1 MLFHLLT
8 REVYVAEKD
17 VAALLPLTPLSFQ
30 ILLALADGERHGYG
44 IMKEIDRRTKGR
56 MTPAT
61 GPLYL
66 AAQRLMDQGLI
77 AESEKRPAPEM
88 DDQRRRYY
96 KLTEF
101 GRRVA
106 AAEVERMAHLVGVA
120 LEKRLADGQIE
131 ISVTQHQGR
140 SEPQRWNARDLE
152 GR

>member
-1 MLFHLLT
+1 VT
-8 REVYVAEKD
+8 EQD

-30 ILLALADGERHGYG
+30 ILLALADDERHGYG

-66 AAQRLMDQGLI
+66 AAQRLMDNGLI
-77 AESEKRPAPEM
+77 AESEKRPEPEL
-88 DDQRRRYY
+88 DDQRRKYY

-106 AAEVERMAHLVGVA
+106 AAEAERMAHLLGVA
-120 LEKRLADGQIE
+120 FEKQLVEGQVE
-131 ISVTQHQGR
+131 IK
-140 SEPQRWNARDLE
+140 SE
-152 GR
+152 